1 MTIAILII
9 SILILPLVLFGLAG
23 MVIEMQEVKD
33 HIAEFSN
40 DVLNCMLNMDRIKD
54 RAKEMAAK
62 GETSFDIT
70 EFLEGKE

>member
-9 SILILPLVLFGLAG
+9 SIVTLLLVLFGLCG
-23 MVIEMQEVKD
+23 LVIETQEIKD
-33 HIAEFSN
+33 HISEFSN

-70 EFLEGKE
+70 EFLEGK